1 MRASSRVSGR
11 ATKLEDGIQPNSQ
24 RGFIKNVQW
33 SKSGRVMFIKVL
45 SLLMSF
51 QQLIMQKFSKVVEG
65 DFKIVVCRLE
75 MFLGSIPSL
84 AYI

>member
-1 MRASSRVSGR
+1 
-11 ATKLEDGIQPNSQ
+11 
-24 RGFIKNVQW
+24 
-33 SKSGRVMFIKVL
+33 MFIKVL
-45 SLLMSF
+45 SLLMPF

-65 DFKIVVCRLE
+65 DIKIVVCRLE